1 MTRQSHHA
9 DSDRATIRIGVRVV
23 ICVAMAIVQAGCK
36 STPRAAELDQAVGDY
51 QAKRYAMAQ
60 KRAVRVQR
68 SLRGPRGGDAAYLAG
83 LCAYQLGDLGQAE
96 QWLTTAARSS
106 HRLTVGKAKA
116 ALGLVLMDQHRP
128 HEAAGRLKEAAGI
141 LVGVDAR
148 LAAYHAAMAY
158 QQAGD
163 EASADRWFKVAGGD
177 AGIDATD
184 AASRPILFTL
194 QAGAFRHRRHAE
206 RVAGDVSRVAMHY
219 GLSAARIVPS
229 RDQRGQTLYL
239 VQFGR
244 FRSRSA
250 AAAARSDL
258 GKLQY
263 IVALLTTPNS

>member
-1 MTRQSHHA
+1 M
-9 DSDRATIRIGVRVV
+9 IRICVRVV
-23 ICVAMAIVQAGCK
+23 ICVGLAIGQAACK
-36 STPRAAELDQAVGDY
+36 STPRTAELDQALSDY

-60 KRAVRVQR
+60 KRAARVQR
-68 SLRGPRGGDAAYLAG
+68 SLRGAPGGDAAYLAG

-96 QWLTTAARSS
+96 QWLTTASRSS
-106 HRLTVGKAKA
+106 HPPTVGKAKA

-128 HEAAGRLKEAAGI
+128 REAAGRLKEAAGV
-141 LVGVDAR
+141 LAGEDAR

-158 QQAGD
+158 QQAGE

-177 AGIDATD
+177 AGTAGTD
-184 AASRPILFTL
+184 TASRPILFFTL

-206 RVAGDVSRVAMHY
+206 RIAGDVSAIAMHH

-258 GKLQY
+258 GELQY